1 MVEVSRRLFSH
12 FCHVPA
18 GTKTMLDLCTDS
30 ACNKRE
36 KSLSTPVFKRVAS
49 IFSLRPALLTL
60 FE

>member
-1 MVEVSRRLFSH
+1 
-12 FCHVPA
+12 
-18 GTKTMLDLCTDS
+18 MLDLCADS

-36 KSLSTPVFKRVAS
+36 KSLSTPVFKHVAS